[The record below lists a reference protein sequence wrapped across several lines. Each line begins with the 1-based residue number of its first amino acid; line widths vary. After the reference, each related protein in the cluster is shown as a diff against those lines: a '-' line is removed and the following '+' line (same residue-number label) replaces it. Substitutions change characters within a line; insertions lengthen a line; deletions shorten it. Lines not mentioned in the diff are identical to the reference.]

1 METDKVLRHTGLSE
15 KQIAVYA
22 ALLKL
27 GEASMTEL
35 ARAGHLK
42 RSTAYLVVEELL
54 VGGLI
59 AETTKGKRMMYSA
72 VHPRRLLDLARF
84 RERQIEEALPE
95 LTALYNAPKEKPRI
109 QVFEGVEGMRA
120 LYREL
125 YQSLNKREEAL
136 WFTRIGALR
145 EYMPEA
151 LTEYKKMLRRL
162 RHPRIREL
170 NYGDEEGKKWLIEMK
185 RVRGRNHFIRAL
197 PTDYEFGFTDNLIF
211 GNKLVIFSLKE
222 HVFVTVIESEE
233 IAKTYRALFEWAWKQ
248 GREGG
253 N

>member
-1 METDKVLRHTGLSE
+1 
-15 KQIAVYA
+15 
-22 ALLKL
+22 
-27 GEASMTEL
+27 
-35 ARAGHLK
+35 
-42 RSTAYLVVEELL
+42 
-54 VGGLI
+54 
-59 AETTKGKRMMYSA
+59 
-72 VHPRRLLDLARF
+72 
-84 RERQIEEALPE
+84 
-95 LTALYNAPKEKPRI
+95 
-109 QVFEGVEGMRA
+109 MRA

-248 GREGG
+248 GREE
-253 N
+253 